1 MDSNLLLELLAIFVL
16 ILANGFF
23 ALSEF
28 SVIASRSSKLKQ
40 LEDQNKTGAEAAHRL
55 HRSPDRFLAAVQVGI
70 TLFGTVAGVFGGAT
84 IVRKLTVW
92 LEGLPVTAVAEAAN
106 GISVVVVSLAITATA
121 VVIGELVP
129 KYLALSNPEKFA
141 RFVAPPMGGFT
152 TLTAIFSQAL
162 SNTAR
167 LIVRMLGVKRGTE
180 RSAITED
187 EINTMIFEGTEKGI
201 FDETEQE
208 LIRSVFDF
216 ADSTVRRSM
225 TPRTEMVAISID
237 ASPEE
242 VMATITQNGFSRYPV
257 FEKSLDNVIGVLY
270 IKDLIYRH
278 VQPNLIVLRDLIRK
292 PNHVPDSMPLSKM
305 LRDMQRTKNQ
315 MAIVL
320 DEFGGTAGVITIE
333 DILEELVGQI
343 QDEYDKESR
352 AIVRHSDTVVFA
364 DGYIWPGEINEVL
377 RCHLPE
383 DRADTIAGLVI
394 DSLGRIPEDNEAI
407 TIADTMIQV
416 LEREENRLTRLKIEL
431 TLASPTNETT

>member
-1 MDSNLLLELLAIFVL
+1 MDGGLALELLAILVL

-40 LEDQNKTGAEAAHRL
+40 LEDADKSGAAAAHKL
-55 HRSPDRFLAAVQVGI
+55 HHSPDRFLAAVQVGI

-92 LEGLPVTAVAEAAN
+92 IGELPFESIAGAAN
-106 GISVVVVSLAITATA
+106 GISVVVVSLAITATS

-141 RFVAPPMGGFT
+141 RVVSPPMSGFT
-152 TLTAIFSQAL
+152 TITAIFSRAL

-167 LIVRMLGVKRGTE
+167 LIVRMLGVRRDTE

-187 EINTMIFEGTEKGI
+187 EINMMIFEGREKGV
-201 FDETEQE
+201 FDETEHE

-225 TPRTEMVAISID
+225 TPRTEMIAIPID
-237 ASPEE
+237 ASADEI
-242 VMATITQNGFSRYPV
+242 MTTITQNGFSRYPV
-257 FEKSLDNVIGVLY
+257 FEKSPDNVVGVLY
-270 IKDLIYRH
+270 IKDLIYR
-278 VQPNLIVLRDLIRK
+278 QISPKLIVLKDLIRK
-292 PNHVPDSMPLSKM
+292 PNFIPDSMPLAKL

-352 AIVRHSDTVVFA
+352 SIVRHSDTTVFV
-364 DGYIWPGEINEVL
+364 DGYIWPGEINESIG
-377 RCHLPE
+377 CHLPE

-394 DSLGRIPEDNEAI
+394 DTLGRMPEDDETIA
-407 TIADTMIQV
+407 IADTVVEV

-431 TLASPTNETT
+431 TPPTQQD